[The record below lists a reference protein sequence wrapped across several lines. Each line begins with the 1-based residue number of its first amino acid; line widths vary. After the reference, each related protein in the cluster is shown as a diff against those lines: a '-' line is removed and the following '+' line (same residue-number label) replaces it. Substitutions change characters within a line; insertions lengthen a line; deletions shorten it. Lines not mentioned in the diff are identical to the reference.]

1 MKNILSIL
9 AIIFSATLVQ
19 AQDGVEL
26 NVQPPGPFIA
36 FAESS
41 HDFGDIEQG
50 DVVEYIFE
58 FENKGDAPVILADVR
73 TTCGCTASEWSR
85 EPLPAGEKSKI
96 KVTFNSR
103 GKIGRQNKVV
113 TIMSNAANNPARVS
127 IVTNVLPKAT
137 TTEN

>member
-9 AIIFSATLVQ
+9 AIIFSTGILY
-19 AQDGVEL
+19 AQDGTEL
-26 NVQPPGPFIA
+26 NVQPPGPYIA
-36 FAESS
+36 FSESS

-50 DVVEYIFE
+50 DVVEYVFE
-58 FENKGDAPVILADVR
+58 FENKGDAPVVLADVR
-73 TTCGCTASEWSR
+73 TTCGCTASEWVR
-85 EPLPAGEKSKI
+85 EPIPVGEKSKI

-113 TIMSNAANNPARVS
+113 TIMSNAANNPERVS
-127 IVTNVLPKAT
+127 IVTNVLPKT